1 MMSYG
6 QNEELTV
13 EDLSPLVAE
22 NSFIGAAPNMAPL
35 PVFEEIKDM
44 LPQPIWEGH
53 SDVIDC
59 YYKAWEI
66 AFSNLRQPKENTGF
80 VSPFIDTAFNGC
92 TFMWDSAFM
101 LMFGKYAD
109 RAFHFQGTL
118 DNFYAHQHRDGFIC
132 REIEEDTGREHFT
145 RHDPSAT
152 GPEVLSWCEWEYYE
166 NFGDKQRLERVF
178 APLMAYHRWMK
189 DHHTWPDGSYFSS
202 GWGCGMDNTP
212 RLQPCYDQ
220 RKSHGHMVWVDVCM
234 QALLDCKSLAKM
246 AKVLE
251 REEFLPELEAE
262 AAFLER
268 YINEKLWDEETG
280 FYYDLWRDGSYNMA
294 RHIGAFWGLV
304 ADCVPKER
312 AAKMVALLEDEEE
325 FKTPH
330 RIPTLTQNHPGFVPD
345 GRYWRGGVWAS
356 TNYMAL
362 TSLAQ
367 YGYNALAH
375 EIAKEHLQ
383 AVVDI
388 YKKEDTLFECYAPTG
403 DGPSTTAKGNPVR
416 RDFVGWTGLSPIS
429 ILFEFVFGIRADVP
443 GGKITWNL
451 RLKERHGIVNFPF
464 GKDGLVTLVCEK
476 WENDTPVITFESNIP
491 VTLEVTWEDR
501 NGTCFL
507 KKL

>member
-22 NSFIGAAPNMAPL
+22 NRFIGAKPNTAPL

-44 LPQPIWEGH
+44 LPQPVWAGH
-53 SDVIDC
+53 EDVIAC

-109 RAFHFQGTL
+109 RIFKFQGTL
-118 DNFYAHQHRDGFIC
+118 DNFYSHQHRDGFIC

-152 GPEVLSWCEWEYYE
+152 GPEVMSWCEWVYFE
-166 NFGDKQRLERVF
+166 NFGDKERLAKVF
-178 APLMAYHRWMK
+178 SPLLAYHRWMK

-202 GWGCGMDNTP
+202 GWGCGMDNIP
-212 RLQPCYDQ
+212 RLEEGYDQ

-234 QALLDCKSLAKM
+234 QALLDCKNLAKM

-251 REEFLPELEAE
+251 KPEFLPELEAE
-262 AAFLER
+262 AAQLEKL
-268 YINEKLWDEETG
+268 INEKLWDEGTG
-280 FYYDLWRDGSYNMA
+280 FYYDLLKNGKHNMA
-294 RHIGAFWGLV
+294 RHIGAFWGLI
-304 ADCVPKER
+304 ADCIPKER
-312 AAKMVALLEDEEE
+312 AERMVSLLEDEKE
-325 FKTPH
+325 FKTPL
-330 RIPTLTQNHPGFVPD
+330 RIPALTQNHPGFVPD

-362 TSLAQ
+362 SGLTA
-367 YGYNALAH
+367 YCYPDLAH
-375 EIAKEHLQ
+375 RIAGEHLQ
-383 AVVDI
+383 AVVNL
-388 YKKEDTLFECYAPTG
+388 YKQEGTLYECYAPTG
-403 DGPSTTAKGNPVR
+403 LTPSTTAKGNPVR
-416 RDFVGWTGLSPIS
+416 KDFVGWTGLVPIS
-429 ILFEFVFGIRADVP
+429 VLFEFVFGIRADVQNRV
-443 GGKITWNL
+443 ITWDV
-451 RLKERHGIVNFPF
+451 RLTEKHGIKSYPF
-464 GKDGLVTLVCEK
+464 GADGWVELQC
-476 WENDTPVITFESNIP
+476 DARCSADDRPVIHCCGNVP
-491 VTLEVTWEDR
+491 VTIRVLWGKDQA
-501 NGTCFL
+501 FDIAI
-507 KKL
+507 